1 MNYQMSR
8 RTGCVR
14 MEKSRQW
21 FVAAFMAGFI
31 CGILFANLFAKEY
44 VTESGI
50 FDPYFLNQYAR
61 SDVPPREYII
71 YLCGIRILPLCF
83 IILVGQTRIRK
94 AMALF
99 VLGWTGF
106 AGGMLACAGI
116 LNMGLAGLA
125 FLMIGLAPQLLFYAL
140 AYLVILWYFF
150 HYPQARWNMGKTI
163 FVILFLVAGLLT
175 EAYVNPI
182 LMKLYLNTL

>member
-1 MNYQMSR
+1 
-8 RTGCVR
+8 
-14 MEKSRQW
+14 
-21 FVAAFMAGFI
+21 
-31 CGILFANLFAKEY
+31 
-44 VTESGI
+44 
-50 FDPYFLNQYAR
+50 
-61 SDVPPREYII
+61 
-71 YLCGIRILPLCF
+71 
-83 IILVGQTRIRK
+83 
-94 AMALF
+94 
-99 VLGWTGF
+99 
-106 AGGMLACAGI
+106 
-116 LNMGLAGLA
+116 MGLAGLA

>member
-1 MNYQMSR
+1 M
-8 RTGCVR
+8 R

-50 FDPYFLNQYAR
+50 FDPYFLNQYAQ

-125 FLMIGLAPQLLFYAL
+125 FSLSAGTVEYGENDFCHLVSCGRAFDGGLCKSDPHETVFE
-140 AYLVILWYFF
+140 
-150 HYPQARWNMGKTI
+150 YPVVYCSRYPNVSDHQRERFSFRIQQKKT
-163 FVILFLVAGLLT
+163 
-175 EAYVNPI
+175 
-182 LMKLYLNTL
+182 